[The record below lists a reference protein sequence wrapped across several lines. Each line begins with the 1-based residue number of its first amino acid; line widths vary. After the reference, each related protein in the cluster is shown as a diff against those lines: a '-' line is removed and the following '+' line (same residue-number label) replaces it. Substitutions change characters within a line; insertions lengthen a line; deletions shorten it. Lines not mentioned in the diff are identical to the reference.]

1 MKQLLAIASAAV
13 LASGLAVAEPVSTPK
28 AGAHKPAAAPSK
40 TAPAK
45 TSKTT
50 KKVAVIPDQST
61 ASAPHRYP
69 ASARVL
75 PPSRP
80 LASGAKSQAG
90 TVHKDAPLDQVA
102 GAGG

>member
-13 LASGLAVAEPVSTPK
+13 FASGLAYAEPASSAK
-28 AGAHKPAAAPSK
+28 AGSSKSAAATASSKAAPSK
-40 TAPAK
+40 
-45 TSKTT
+45 T
-50 KKVAVIPDQST
+50 KKVAVIPDRST
-61 ASAPHRYP
+61 AAAPHRYP